1 MWKSLYKKN
10 MNIEEEIFQK
20 YIPDFSKLIEYG
32 FCKNK
37 NKYSF
42 EKIFYNNE
50 FRTVIEI
57 SKSNKIVGKIY
68 DIEANDEFLLIRL
81 EHPQGAFVG
90 QIKEAYE
97 KFEDFDYYAF
107 SDQDDVWLEDKLLSA
122 VKKLDTVNGQVSDK
136 PISYCSATTLVDNNL
151 VPLKRKSKKYTKFSI
166 TKSNCLLQSC
176 ATGCTML
183 FNKKA
188 LYLYATHMPSELYA
202 HDMMMYQMCV
212 YLGQVVYDTNS
223 YILYRQH
230 GNNQIGSNNAIGRMK
245 KRLEYNKHAG
255 TLQHQAQRLLEL
267 YKDQMT
273 LIDIAIVSKLAF
285 YKENLFT
292 KLSLLFDSKYRYKS
306 MESNLFYFLKIILG
320 GV

>member
-1 MWKSLYKKN
+1 MKRVLILMSVFDGQQYIREQIDSLLSQKGVIVHILIRDDGSPKRES
-10 MNIEEEIFQK
+10 IEIISK
-20 YIPDFSKLIEYG
+20 YIASGAPITLVCGCNLGFALSFSAL
-32 FCKNK
+32 
-37 NKYSF
+37 
-42 EKIFYNNE
+42 
-50 FRTVIEI
+50 
-57 SKSNKIVGKIY
+57 
-68 DIEANDEFLLIRL
+68 
-81 EHPQGAFVG
+81 
-90 QIKEAYE
+90 IKEAYE

-245 KRLEYNKHAG
+245 NRLEYNKHAG
-255 TLQHQAQRLLEL
+255 TLQLQAQRLLEL

-285 YKENLFT
+285 YKDNLFT

-306 MESNLFYFLKIILG
+306 MESNFFYFLKIILG